1 MFALGTSQRYYLCRS
16 FCDMRK
22 SFDGLCGLV
31 ITDLK
36 REPHNGDV
44 YIFINK
50 SRDKIKLLQWQP
62 GGFVLYYKRLESGRF
77 FKEKEGESSGAITLD
92 YHQLVM
98 LIEGIQFKEIKRQ
111 KRYKNVL
118 KKHVKSQCFPT
129 LAHDGSPR
137 ITSPKRCVFTCFRM
151 L

>member
-1 MFALGTSQRYYLCRS
+1 MFALGTAQKYYLCRS

-31 ITDLK
+31 MTDLK

-62 GGFVLYYKRLESGRF
+62 GGFVLYYKRLERGRF
-77 FKEKEGESSGAITLD
+77 FRVKDDENSGAITLD

-118 KKHVKSQCFPT
+118 QK
-129 LAHDGSPR
+129 
-137 ITSPKRCVFTCFRM
+137 
-151 L
+151 

>member
-1 MFALGTSQRYYLCRS
+1 MFALGTGQKYYLSRS

-31 ITDLK
+31 IADLG
-36 REPHNGDV
+36 RESRNGDV

-62 GGFVLYYKRLESGRF
+62 GGFVLYYKRLERGRF
-77 FKEKEGESSGAITLD
+77 FRANGDENSGAIALD

-98 LIEGIQFKEIKRQ
+98 LIEGIKFKEIKRQ
-111 KRYKNVL
+111 KRYKNL
-118 KKHVKSQCFPT
+118 FQK
-129 LAHDGSPR
+129 
-137 ITSPKRCVFTCFRM
+137 
-151 L
+151 

>member
-1 MFALGTSQRYYLCRS
+1 
-16 FCDMRK
+16 MRK

-31 ITDLK
+31 IADLGC
-36 REPHNGDV
+36 EPHNGDV

-62 GGFVLYYKRLESGRF
+62 GGFVLYYKRLERGQF
-77 FKEKEGESSGAITLD
+77 FRANGDENSGAIALD

-98 LIEGIQFKEIKRQ
+98 LIEEIKFKEIKRQ

-118 KKHVKSQCFPT
+118 EKQVKSQCSY
-129 LAHDGSPR
+129 LSAR
-137 ITSPKRCVFTCFRM
+137 
-151 L
+151 

>member
-1 MFALGTSQRYYLCRS
+1 MIALGTAQKYYLCSS
-16 FCDMRK
+16 FCDIRQ
-22 SFDGLCGLV
+22 SFDGLCGLIIV
-31 ITDLK
+31 DLN

-62 GGFVLYYKRLESGRF
+62 GGFVLYYKRLERGRF
-77 FKEKEGESSGAITLD
+77 FRAKDDENSGAIPLD

-111 KRYKNVL
+111 KRYKN
-118 KKHVKSQCFPT
+118 
-129 LAHDGSPR
+129 
-137 ITSPKRCVFTCFRM
+137 M
-151 L
+151 LQK